1 MIKKSVRKLHTHK
14 FITEITKDKH
24 SKLME
29 GLNIGH
35 MRKLEKIF
43 KENPKLEQEIIQKL
57 KQNKLTKAQL
67 TKLLK

>member
-1 MIKKSVRKLHTHK
+1 MIKKSVRSLHTHK
-14 FITEITKDKH
+14 FITEITKDEH

-43 KENPKLEQEIIQKL
+43 KDNPKLEQEIIQKL